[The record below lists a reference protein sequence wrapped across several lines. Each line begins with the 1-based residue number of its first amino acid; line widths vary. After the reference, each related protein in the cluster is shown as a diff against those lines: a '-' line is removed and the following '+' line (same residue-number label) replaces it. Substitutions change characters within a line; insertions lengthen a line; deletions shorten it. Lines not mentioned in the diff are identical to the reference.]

1 MNERQDY
8 TLPLSTVMGLETQS
22 GQLEQAFPCSQGL
35 R

>member
-8 TLPLSTVMGLETQS
+8 TLSLTIVMGLDTQS